1 MAADP
6 LERLRDFVNTY
17 DAEHGRDAIASPA
30 ALTAWL
36 TTHGLGAPRAVAAD
50 VRRAATLRDAMLA
63 HLLANNGEPLTTDA
77 FETLDRQAARS
88 RVLLGFAAR
97 GGELHPTAT
106 GVDGALGVLL
116 ADAAT
121 AMADGSW
128 DSLKACRAED
138 CRWAF
143 VDRSRN
149 RSRHWCAMGVCG
161 NRAKVRRYRARHT
174 GS

>member
-1 MAADP
+1 MSDDP

-17 DAEHGRDAIASPA
+17 DAEHGRDEIASPA
-30 ALTAWL
+30 ALTEWL
-36 TTHGLGAPRAVAAD
+36 STQRLGVPRAVGAD
-50 VRRAATLRDAMLA
+50 VVRAARLREGLRAY
-63 HLLANNGEPLTTDA
+63 LLANNGAALADDA
-77 FETLDRQAARS
+77 IATLDRQAARS
-88 RVLLGFAAR
+88 GVRLGFAAR
-97 GGELHPTAT
+97 GGELRPTAV

-116 ADAAT
+116 ADAAA

-128 DSLKACRAED
+128 GSLKACRAED

-143 VDRSRN
+143 IDRSRN